1 MRMKRVG
8 ILITG
13 AGATLGV
20 LQGCAQDRTPLTPAN
35 ADEPA
40 TQHAVDSIASA
51 RCDRAQRCGQIRND
65 GEYATRAHCMNV
77 MQDEAKQTVG
87 QCRQGIDRGDVEQCV
102 GEIANQ
108 DCGTSLESLQTWVA
122 CQTDDLC
129 LG

>member
-1 MRMKRVG
+1 MKRVG

-35 ADEPA
+35 ADKPA